1 MKTALVTG
9 GSRGIGAQIV
19 RELAQDGARVAFLYH
34 ASDDAAQALARETG
48 AMALKADVADRAAVQ
63 AAFAQ
68 ALRALRH
75 IDALVCNAGI
85 AYSGLAQDTPQQV
98 WERLLAVNVSGAFY
112 AVQEAL
118 PGMISQGSGR
128 IVLISS
134 MWGQVGASMEVAYS
148 AAKAALL
155 GMGKALAKELGPSGI
170 TVNCLCPG
178 VINTDVMRCY
188 DEETKHALRDETP
201 LGRLGTPQDVAAAVR
216 FLLSE
221 DAAFITGQV
230 LGVNGGFVI

>member
-34 ASDDAAQALARETG
+34 ASDDAAQALAREAG
-48 AMALKADVADRAAVQ
+48 AMAIKADVADREALRG
-63 AAFAQ
+63 AFAQ

-118 PGMISQGSGR
+118 PGMISQSSGR

-178 VINTDVMRCY
+178 VIDTGMMRCY
-188 DEETKHALRDETP
+188 DEETKHALRNETP
-201 LGRLGTPQDVAAAVR
+201 LGRLGTPQDIAAAVR

>member
-19 RELAQDGARVAFLYH
+19 RVLAQDGTRVAFLYH
-34 ASDDAAQALARETG
+34 ASDAEALSLARETG
-48 AMALKADVADRAAVQ
+48 ALALKADVADRAAVH
-63 AAFAQ
+63 AAFAD
-68 ALRALRH
+68 AVRTLRH
-75 IDALVCNAGI
+75 IDSLVCNAGI
-85 AYSGLAQDTPQQV
+85 AYSALTQDTPQEM

-118 PGMISQGSGR
+118 PGMVSQGSGR

-155 GMGKALAKELGPSGI
+155 GMGKALAKEAGPSGI
-170 TVNCLCPG
+170 AVNCVCPG
-178 VINTDVMRCY
+178 VIDTDMMRGY
-188 DEETKHALRDETP
+188 DEAAKQALRDETP

-230 LGVNGGFVI
+230 LGVSGGLVI